1 MFCSLAGWRNPIWSH
16 VCIIYLKDWHH
27 HISNSVP
34 LCKMSLRGGTKRE
47 KTGGQPW
54 LWRWKP
60 DLIMD
65 ESCPARTC
73 GPCSCRRREPHVVWP
88 WPFTPGEGGDGHAQG
103 NPSKGWG
110 GVLTLRTGPREAVGR
125 VVGMAQ
131 GTASKAEAWCHPGPL
146 GQTAIRISCGSYLS
160 VWIR

>member
-16 VCIIYLKDWHH
+16 VCIIYLKDWH

-88 WPFTPGEGGDGHAQG
+88 WPFTPGEEGDGHAQG

-110 GVLTLRTGPREAVGR
+110 GEGCSHC
-125 VVGMAQ
+125 AQ
-131 GTASKAEAWCHPGPL
+131 GPGKLWEGWWAWPRGQPARQRPG
-146 GQTAIRISCGSYLS
+146 AILVPWAKLLSGFPVALTCLCG
-160 VWIR
+160 